1 MYSVRLIFF
10 DICQETMIFDK
21 NHLEEQKL
29 VRTFARRKKIF
40 FDLF

>member
-1 MYSVRLIFF
+1 MYSGRLIFF
-10 DICQETMIFDK
+10 DICQEAMIFDK
-21 NHLEEQKL
+21 NRLEKQKL

>member
-10 DICQETMIFDK
+10 DLCQEAMIFDK
-21 NHLEEQKL
+21 NRLEEQKL
-29 VRTFARRKKIF
+29 VRIFARRKKIF

>member
-21 NHLEEQKL
+21 NRLEEQKL